1 MMSMR
6 RFMAEQKRRGV
17 GGRDLAAAMEEART
31 KLMATPV
38 TLGDLLTSRGHVS
51 SSVNPA
57 DLPKFSAFNA
67 EFGAM

>member
-6 RFMAEQKRRGV
+6 RFMAEQKRLGKS
-17 GGRDLAAAMEEART
+17 GRDLAAAMEEART
-31 KLMATPV
+31 RLMATPV
-38 TLGDLLTSRGHVS
+38 TLGDLLMSCRTIS

-57 DLPKFSAFNA
+57 DLPKFRAFND

>member
-6 RFMAEQKRRGV
+6 RFMSEQKRLGKS
-17 GGRDLAAAMEEART
+17 GRDLAAAMEEART
-31 KLMATPV
+31 RLMATPV
-38 TLGDLLTSRGHVS
+38 TLSDLLTSCRTIS

-57 DLPKFSAFNA
+57 DLPKFKAFND